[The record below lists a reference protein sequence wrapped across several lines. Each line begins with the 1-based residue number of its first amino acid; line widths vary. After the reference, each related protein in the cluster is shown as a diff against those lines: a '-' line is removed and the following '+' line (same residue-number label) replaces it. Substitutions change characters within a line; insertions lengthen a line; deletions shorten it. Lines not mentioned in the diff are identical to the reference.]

1 MDKDLPYY
9 SLVLHAYELIIK
21 RIDSAIYEASQEKEP
36 RVRAVLE
43 PKGPF
48 TRTICAAISRRVS
61 APIWIASSLHG
72 QFEIALEIAAKV
84 AAKIASVNGL

>member
-21 RIDSAIYEASQEKEP
+21 RIDSAVYEASQEKES

-43 PKGPF
+43 AKDPF
-48 TRTICAAISRRVS
+48 TRASFATISRRVNYWRFR
-61 APIWIASSLHG
+61 ADLNR
-72 QFEIALEIAAKV
+72 Q
-84 AAKIASVNGL
+84 

>member
-36 RVRAVLE
+36 RARSF
-43 PKGPF
+43 G
-48 TRTICAAISRRVS
+48 T
-61 APIWIASSLHG
+61 
-72 QFEIALEIAAKV
+72 
-84 AAKIASVNGL
+84 